1 MRFLALFFVVF
12 GWVFAL
18 PAQNSSNPFELS
30 PRLDPAAQLEQTS
43 AENPTSSG
51 ENPFDLQR
59 AGRSIAPANDT
70 TLQDTS
76 GGNPFDLVVPTTPD
90 DAKSS
95 EIVIAKN
102 REEAQGTLAESQGDT
117 NTDGN
122 LLLITSLLLSAATLS
137 LIFFRGMYLKAYR
150 ALFNDNLLSQL
161 YREREAGA
169 LGIFLITYS
178 VFFLAAGFFT
188 VLALR
193 HWGYLGKEGLWPQF
207 LYITMAITALMTI
220 KHLLLAIIGY
230 VFPVEKE
237 TSRYSFTIMVF
248 AIVLGLFLT
257 IGTVVLAYAPTE
269 YHRWIIYI
277 CLGTLLTV
285 YLLRSFRGLFI
296 ANRFIFNYQ
305 FHFLSYI
312 CAVEIGPALCLFKYL
327 TDF

>member
-1 MRFLALFFVVF
+1 MRFWVLLLVVL
-12 GWVFAL
+12 GEVFAL
-18 PAQNSSNPFELS
+18 RAQNTPNPFELT
-30 PRLDPAAQLEQTS
+30 PRLDPAAQVAATEVQNTTTPG
-43 AENPTSSG
+43 A
-51 ENPFDLQR
+51 NPFDLQR
-59 AGRSIAPANDT
+59 PGQQPTAPTSAAP
-70 TLQDTS
+70 QDTS
-76 GGNPFDLVVPTTPD
+76 ANPFDLVVPATPTELITRETN
-90 DAKSS
+90 DAKK
-95 EIVIAKN
+95 A
-102 REEAQGTLAESQGDT
+102 GDT
-117 NTDGN
+117 QDALAAPADDPGTNGA

-137 LIFFRGMYLKAYR
+137 IIFFRGMYLKAYR

-193 HWGYLGKEGLWPQF
+193 HWGYLGREALWSQF
-207 LYITMAITALMTI
+207 VYITIGITSLMVV

-248 AIVLGLFLT
+248 AIILGLFLT
-257 IGTVVLAYAPTE
+257 IGAVILAYAPAE
-269 YHRWIIYI
+269 YHRGIIYI
-277 CLGTLLTV
+277 CVGTLLTV

>member
-1 MRFLALFFVVF
+1 MRFWVLLLVVL
-12 GWVFAL
+12 GEVFTL
-18 PAQNSSNPFELS
+18 RAQNARNPFELT
-30 PRLDPAAQLEQTS
+30 PRLDPAAQIEEASVEDTATS
-43 AENPTSSG
+43 EA
-51 ENPFDLQR
+51 NPFDLQR
-59 AGRSIAPANDT
+59 AGQSAVP
-70 TLQDTS
+70 S
-76 GGNPFDLVVPTTPD
+76 GNSARIDSSTNPFDLVVPSSSSVEQSSADKAVTAPAKDELTGATD
-90 DAKSS
+90 DNST
-95 EIVIAKN
+95 N
-102 REEAQGTLAESQGDT
+102 GT
-117 NTDGN
+117 

-137 LIFFRGMYLKAYR
+137 LIFFRSMYLKAYR

-169 LGIFLITYS
+169 LGIFLITYG

-193 HWGYLGKEGLWPQF
+193 HWGHLAQEGLWSQF
-207 LYITMAITALMTI
+207 LYITVGITSLMVV

-248 AIVLGLFLT
+248 AIILGLFLT
-257 IGTVVLAYAPTE
+257 IGAVILAYAPAE

-277 CLGTLLTV
+277 GVGTLLAV

>member
-1 MRFLALFFVVF
+1 MRFWALFIVVF
-12 GWVFAL
+12 GGVFTL
-18 PAQNSSNPFELS
+18 GAQNTSNPFELS
-30 PRLDPAAQLEQTS
+30 PRLDPAAQLEQ
-43 AENPTSSG
+43 AEVQDDTTNG
-51 ENPFDLQR
+51 ANPFDLQR
-59 AGRSIAPANDT
+59 AGQLVTPPRNT
-70 TLQDTS
+70 TSTDTS
-76 GGNPFDLVVPTTPD
+76 GNPFDLVVPVTPTD
-90 DAKSS
+90 PKSS
-95 EIVIAKN
+95 EIVVAKGA
-102 REEAQGTLAESQGDT
+102 EEAQETLTESQKDT
-117 NTDGN
+117 GADGN

-137 LIFFRGMYLKAYR
+137 IIFFRGMYLKAYR

-169 LGIFLITYS
+169 LGIFLITYA

-193 HWGYLGKEGLWPQF
+193 HWGYLGKEGLWSQF
-207 LYITMAITALMTI
+207 LYITTALTALMAI
-220 KHLLLAIIGY
+220 KHLLLAVIGY

-248 AIVLGLFLT
+248 AIILGLFLI
-257 IGTVVLAYAPTE
+257 IGTVILAYAPAE
-269 YHRWIIYI
+269 YHRLIIYI

>member
-1 MRFLALFFVVF
+1 MRLWALFIAFL
-12 GWVFAL
+12 GGVFAL
-18 PAQNSSNPFELS
+18 GAQNASNPFELS
-30 PRLDPAAQLEQTS
+30 PRLDPAAQVQPTAVQDTTTS
-43 AENPTSSG
+43 GA
-51 ENPFDLQR
+51 NPFDLQR
-59 AGRSIAPANDT
+59 AGQQANPPT
-70 TLQDTS
+70 NATLLDTS
-76 GGNPFDLVVPTTPD
+76 INPFDLVVPATPTD
-90 DAKSS
+90 PKTS
-95 EIVIAKN
+95 EIAGSEKT
-102 REEAQGTLAESQGDT
+102 EDAQDALAGTEDAPGT
-117 NTDGN
+117 NGT

-137 LIFFRGMYLKAYR
+137 IIFFRGMYLKAYR
-150 ALFNDNLLSQL
+150 VLFNDNLLSQL

-193 HWGYLGKEGLWPQF
+193 HWGYLGKEALWSQF
-207 LYITMAITALMTI
+207 VYMTMGITSLMVV
-220 KHLLLAIIGY
+220 KHLFLAIIGY

-257 IGTVVLAYAPTE
+257 IGTVILAYAPAE
-269 YHRWIIYI
+269 YQRLIIYI

>member
-1 MRFLALFFVVF
+1 MRFWTLFTVLLV
-12 GWVFAL
+12 GGFAL
-18 PAQNSSNPFELS
+18 SAQNGSNPFELS
-30 PRLDPAAQLEQTS
+30 PRLDPSLRGAARELQDT
-43 AENPTSSG
+43 ATPG
-51 ENPFDLQR
+51 ANPFDLQR
-59 AGRSIAPANDT
+59 PGQQVAPSRNIT
-70 TLQDTS
+70 PEDTS
-76 GGNPFDLVVPTTPD
+76 VNPFDLVVPATPTEPTSLEKAADTQDALAAATGGD
-90 DAKSS
+90 DP
-95 EIVIAKN
+95 
-102 REEAQGTLAESQGDT
+102 GTNGA
-117 NTDGN
+117 

-137 LIFFRGMYLKAYR
+137 IIFFRSMYLKAYR

-169 LGIFLITYS
+169 LGAFLITYA

-193 HWGYLGKEGLWPQF
+193 HWGYLGKEALWSQF
-207 LYITMAITALMTI
+207 VYITMGITALMVV
-220 KHLLLAIIGY
+220 KHLLLTIIGY

-257 IGTVVLAYAPTE
+257 LGTVILAYAPPG
-269 YHRWIIYI
+269 YHQWIIYT